1 MLLSPVFFEDPM
13 NDIYPKVKVAAVQAA
28 SVLLDRDASVE
39 KACALIREAGSNGAR
54 VIAFPEGFIPGHP
67 NWYHHHPATSREA
80 TGLAVELFKSSVEVP
95 SAATDRLCQAARHAS
110 AYVVMGICE
119 KLSNTLG
126 TMYNSQL
133 YISPDGELLG
143 KHQKFMP
150 TVGERL
156 VHALGYGDTF
166 GTFQSEYGPM
176 SGLVCGE
183 NANPLAALAL
193 TSEGTRIHSMSY
205 PAYFAPS
212 FHPMRDRVLMDAQSF
227 SNISSAY
234 VIAACGAL
242 DRATLDILKPN
253 DADLAKL
260 ATPNFTGGSVIVGP
274 NGRVIAGP
282 LGSEEGILYGE
293 CDIEMSIR
301 LKLVQDFSGH
311 YNRPDIFQLVT
322 NRSAPHL
329 HSAYGR
335 NEDAEPHGYAEGGL
349 SRNPLGGSSILRLDK
364 QASLQHVMPSL
375 EAPSGSTE
383 E

>member
-1 MLLSPVFFEDPM
+1 M
-13 NDIYPKVKVAAVQAA
+13 NDRYSTVKVAAVQAA
-28 SVLLDRDASVE
+28 SVLLNREATVE

-95 SAATDRLCQAARHAS
+95 SPATDRLCQAARHAD

-119 KLSNTLG
+119 KLPNTLG
-126 TMYNSQL
+126 TMFNSQI
-133 YISPDGELLG
+133 YISPEGRLIG

-150 TVGERL
+150 TVGERI

-166 GTFQSEYGPM
+166 GTFTTEFGPM

-205 PAYFAPS
+205 PAYFAPT

-227 SNISSAY
+227 ANISSAY
-234 VIAACGAL
+234 VIAACGAV
-242 DRATLDILKPN
+242 DKATLDILKPSA
-253 DADLAKL
+253 ADLATLSK
-260 ATPNFTGGSVIVGP
+260 PEFTGGSVIVGP
-274 NGRVIAGP
+274 NGRIVAGP
-282 LGSEEGILYGE
+282 LGSEEAILYGE
-293 CDIEMSIR
+293 CDIETSIR
-301 LKLVQDFSGH
+301 LKLVQDFAGH

-322 NRSAPHL
+322 NRGAPRIHSVRRQDETTGQQSNVISGPSQGSIANPTVLHL
-329 HSAYGR
+329 ESQ
-335 NEDAEPHGYAEGGL
+335 
-349 SRNPLGGSSILRLDK
+349 SRMSQGSLP
-364 QASLQHVMPSL
+364 SLQARRPD
-375 EAPSGSTE
+375 EQDEG
-383 E
+383 